1 MQHHIAILHYA
12 APPVIG
18 GVESVLEQHARL
30 FVRAGH
36 RVRIVAAKGDAAC
49 TPADFYPFPL
59 VGSQHEMILSAK
71 QQLDQGVVPADFD
84 QLVEAIL
91 RQMGEAFH
99 GVDVI
104 IAHNVCSLHKNLAL
118 TAALRR
124 FCAQPGAPKLII
136 WHHDFAQTSARYS
149 GELHPGYPW
158 NLLSEDWP
166 DVSPTHVVVSEPR
179 QREFANLFQKS
190 TDRVHVIPSGIDL
203 PQFLRISDC
212 SIKYLNWMA
221 LSHSDPILLLPVRIT
236 RRKNIELAIEIISEL
251 RTSFANPTLV
261 ITGPPGAHNQDNRR
275 YLQELIDLRD
285 CLGLT
290 PGYSLKGSVHF
301 LAEWSDGYLPA
312 DVVRDFF
319 RVADGLLLPSFEE
332 GFGIPMLEAG
342 LAGIPI
348 FASDIPSLKAI
359 GRQAVTWFEPDGN
372 PTVIAEKIKERLCGD
387 PIFALRKRVRREF
400 VWEGVY
406 EKHIAPLLE
415 CVV

>member
-18 GVESVLEQHARL
+18 GVESVLEQHAQL

-36 RVRIVAAKGDAAC
+36 RVRIVAAKGGSSC
-49 TPADFYPFPL
+49 TPAEFYPFPL
-59 VGSQHEMILSAK
+59 VGSQHETILSVK
-71 QQLDQGVVPADFD
+71 RQLDQGIVPDDFG
-84 QLVEAIL
+84 QLVETIF

-104 IAHNVCSLHKNLAL
+104 IAHNVCSLHKNLPL

-124 FCAQPGAPKLII
+124 FCAQPHAPKLII
-136 WHHDFAQTSARYS
+136 WHHDFAQTSARYD
-149 GELHPGYPW
+149 GEIHAGYPW
-158 NLLSEDWP
+158 NLLNEDWP
-166 DVSPTHVVVSEPR
+166 EVNPTHVVVSEPR
-179 QREFANLFQKS
+179 QRDYIKVFQNPANMA
-190 TDRVHVIPSGIDL
+190 RVIPSGIDL
-203 PQFLRISDC
+203 PQFLNIGDC
-212 SIKYLNWMA
+212 ATKLFNWMS
-221 LSHSDPILLLPVRIT
+221 LGHGDPIFLLPVRIT
-236 RRKNIELAIEIISEL
+236 RRKNLELAIEIISEL
-251 RTSFANPTLV
+251 RSHFSNPTLV
-261 ITGPPGAHNQDNRR
+261 ITGPPGAHNQDNRK
-275 YLQELIDLRD
+275 YLRELVDLRD

-290 PGYSLKGSVHF
+290 PGYSVRGSVHF
-301 LAEWSDGYLPA
+301 MAEQFDGHLPA

-359 GRQAVTWFEPDGN
+359 GRQTVTWFDPDGN

-387 PIFALRKRVRREF
+387 PVFALKKRVRREF